1 MMSLRMR
8 LDPFDWPTAIRGDGR
23 RSWRHWPSRSIAVR
37 ALPTACVLAILLTA
51 CRDAPQTAPSPLPDP
66 VPAPVAP
73 PGQGAVYGVVHEH
86 TSAGPRPLAGLR
98 FKLMHPETCCPYSPD
113 DPASEVTSDAAGR
126 YTVFVPAARWVV
138 LDLPAGSGFYAPCA
152 PGFDSTQAKGEM
164 NIDVVSEAVLMTT
177 GLPDSLPSTVINV
190 RGSVVER
197 TASGTTRA
205 VPGASVWFS
214 GEVDSVPQPGTLSDV
229 RGNSSCA
236 PVLRGPV
243 PT

>member
-1 MMSLRMR
+1 
-8 LDPFDWPTAIRGDGR
+8 
-23 RSWRHWPSRSIAVR
+23 
-37 ALPTACVLAILLTA
+37 
-51 CRDAPQTAPSPLPDP
+51 
-66 VPAPVAP
+66 
-73 PGQGAVYGVVHEH
+73 
-86 TSAGPRPLAGLR
+86 LR

-229 RGNSSCA
+229 RGNFLLCTSPPGTGTDVVAWVRAAKTGYRAAAQS
-236 PVLRGPV
+236 VTLGWDYRV
-243 PT
+243 SLELVRD